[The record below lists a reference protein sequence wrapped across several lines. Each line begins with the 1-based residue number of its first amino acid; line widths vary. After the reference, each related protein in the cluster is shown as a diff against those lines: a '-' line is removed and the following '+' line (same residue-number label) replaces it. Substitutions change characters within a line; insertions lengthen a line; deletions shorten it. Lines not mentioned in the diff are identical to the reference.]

1 MRRIKIWMLL
11 VCITHVAKAQVVFT
25 KELFVQGNDT
35 LRYRLLAPAN
45 YDPAHTYP
53 LLVYLHG
60 SGQRGS
66 DNEALLSKLAPIFT
80 SDSFRNAY
88 PCYLLVPQCP
98 RGDAWVNFPDFP
110 QSLHATDTATR
121 AGRLV
126 LALVEEMR
134 SKANI
139 DKRRVYLT
147 GYSMGGEGTLDL
159 LARKPEMFAA
169 AIALCPVADTANAP
183 TEGTSHIVVPGE
195 PPAPIVYAEEMPQFI
210 GDIIAYLSQHLRY
223 PDAAR
228 SQNIEGKVIIKFVV
242 NEDGSVSNAIV
253 SRGIGGGCDEE
264 AVRVVS
270 GMPKWKPGKHMG
282 KAVKVYYTL
291 PIRFTLE

>member
-183 TEGTSHIVVPGE
+183 ILKRKPIWIFHGDKDAVNDVKYARMMVAALKTVSSPIIYTEYAGEGHQLDNRAYNEPGL
-195 PPAPIVYAEEMPQFI
+195 F
-210 GDIIAYLSQHLRY
+210 
-223 PDAAR
+223 
-228 SQNIEGKVIIKFVV
+228 
-242 NEDGSVSNAIV
+242 
-253 SRGIGGGCDEE
+253 
-264 AVRVVS
+264 
-270 GMPKWKPGKHMG
+270 KWLFKQKL
-282 KAVKVYYTL
+282 K
-291 PIRFTLE
+291 